1 MEILAKKYDPSR
13 EQKLVKVAEIQYII
27 LVRIFLYVIVSRGR
41 KEYLPK

>member
-13 EQKLVKVAEIQYII
+13 GQKLVKVTEIQYII
-27 LVRIFLYVIVSRGR
+27 FVRIFLYVIVSRGR